1 MKQIAVSGWFRV
13 FIKTNGSIVIF
24 FIICIFAMIFVPHF
38 ARLENVL
45 FIVRQSAI
53 PLIGC
58 LGMTMVLMTGGIDL
72 SLGYT
77 AGLCS
82 ITVGILIKTV
92 GMPAVPAIVLT
103 LLVGCVIGFL
113 NGFIVQIIKVPAYIA
128 TLGTGYIIH
137 GLAQIISWG
146 RDINRLPASFRA
158 IGLTEFRGL
167 NTTVAI
173 ALIICLI
180 AYYVIHRSAFGR
192 GLSALGFSPRASKL
206 SGISTARINFL
217 VYVVCAVLASMAGIL
232 LNIRVNGAL
241 PNMGGGNYTF
251 EVITAALAGGAS
263 PFGGTGTVLG
273 SVFGVLI
280 IKVIEN
286 CINLT
291 GVSFYIYPA
300 VQGLIILLVLIFEK
314 IKIRWSL

>member
-1 MKQIAVSGWFRV
+1 MKPKAVFGWLRP
-13 FIKTNGSIVIF
+13 FIKTNSSIVIF
-24 FIICIFAMIFVPHF
+24 LILWIFAMIFVPHF
-38 ARLENVL
+38 ARLENAL

-53 PLIGC
+53 PVIGC

-82 ITVGILIKTV
+82 ITAGILVKTV

-113 NGFIVQIIKVPAYIA
+113 NGFVVRMLKVPAFIA
-128 TLGTGYIIH
+128 TLCTGYIIY
-137 GLAQIISWG
+137 GLAQIISQG
-146 RDINRLPASFRA
+146 RGVNGLPASFRA

-167 NTTVAI
+167 NTTVVI

-180 AYYVIHRSAFGR
+180 AYYVIHRSTFGR
-192 GLSALGFSPRASKL
+192 GLSTPGFGPQASKPG
-206 SGISTARINFL
+206 GISTARINFL
-217 VYVVCAVLASMAGIL
+217 VYVMCAVLASIAGIL
-232 LNIRVNGAL
+232 LTIRVNSAL
-241 PNMGGGNYTF
+241 LNMGGGNYTF
-251 EVITAALAGGAS
+251 EVITAALVGGAS
-263 PFGGTGTVLG
+263 LSGGIGTVLG

-280 IKVIEN
+280 IKVIKN

-291 GVSFYIYPA
+291 GVSFYVYHA
-300 VQGLIILLVLIFEK
+300 VQGLIILFAIILEK
-314 IKIRWSL
+314 IKDRKL